1 MNQKCTR
8 QKKTSGK
15 DGGLEFLMRYQRE
28 TGSERERERK
38 KEAKKKKK
46 YKKYRSKDKNKK
58 DILGKG
64 ESLGGKDR
72 SHKDRI
78 ERIETLQG

>member
-28 TGSERERERK
+28 TGSERERE

-46 YKKYRSKDKNKK
+46 YKKYRSKNKK

-78 ERIETLQG
+78 ERIETL